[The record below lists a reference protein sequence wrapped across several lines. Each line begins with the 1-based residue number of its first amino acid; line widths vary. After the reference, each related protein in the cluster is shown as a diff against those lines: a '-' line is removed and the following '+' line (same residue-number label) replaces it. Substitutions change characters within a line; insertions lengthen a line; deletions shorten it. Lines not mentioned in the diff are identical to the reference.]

1 MTEQLLCSIDKK
13 LKNQEIK
20 EDINQ
25 VQMTKEDFN
34 QVQMRKEDIN
44 QVQMTKEDF
53 NQVQITKDN
62 YCDKIE
68 NSIIE
73 KYLEKYSILLIKR
86 IEEKFTK

>member
-25 VQMTKEDFN
+25 IQMTKEDFN
-34 QVQMRKEDIN
+34 QVQITKEDIN
-44 QVQMTKEDF
+44 QI
-53 NQVQITKDN
+53 QITKDN

-73 KYLEKYSILLIKR
+73 KYLEKYSVLLIKR